1 MPVQGL
7 RKIEG
12 GLREV
17 LKNGVRTL
25 NAKKFMKVKELI
37 EELQKHDPERMV
49 VVAGYEGGYDEI
61 SGAGEIRLKLN
72 AHTEWYYG
80 NHEGDDK
87 GECHGILIQGKR
99 GAM

>member
-1 MPVQGL
+1 M
-7 RKIEG
+7 
-12 GLREV
+12 
-17 LKNGVRTL
+17 RTP

-80 NHEGDDK
+80 NHEENDK
-87 GECHGILIQGKR
+87 GECLGILIQGRR
-99 GAM
+99 GSK